1 MAKSNTAT
9 IIVAAV
15 ACIAFGAITFWVV
28 DAAGGTKIDPG
39 YSNTPNATISGPP
52 AYK

>member
-15 ACIAFGAITFWVV
+15 ACIVFGGITWWAV
-28 DAAGGTKIDPG
+28 DTAGGTSFSPD
-39 YSNTPNATISGPP
+39 YSNTPNATVSGPP